1 MIFRLHNK
9 LNVNLGPD
17 EYIML
22 NQNKPKAV
30 GSSIIAKLTDHLA
43 LEAVRVAG
51 LQARVSK
58 SNHHNLAKLN
68 HSHDHRPFSLMI
80 SPSEKIWKLF
90 PNSLS

>member
-58 SNHHNLAKLN
+58 WNHHNLTKLG
-68 HSHDHRPFSLMI
+68 HSHDHRPVSWI
-80 SPSEKIWKLF
+80 I
-90 PNSLS
+90 SLSDDL